1 MLTALVV
8 FVSGAHFHK
17 SAGKK
22 LLRMQFNMDSLVSLG
37 TLAAFFYSVWAMF
50 AKEHVYFEAAAAI
63 ITLINL
69 GKWLEALSRGRASEA
84 LNKLLQ
90 LGAKKARVVK
100 PDGEEELI
108 ATSEVKVGDILI
120 VKAGEKVPL
129 DGEIVKGEGAIDESM
144 LTGESIPVSKGK
156 GDEVFGATI
165 NHNGN
170 LQIKVTH
177 QEGDTILA
185 SIIKMIEDAQN
196 SKAPVEKLVDRISG
210 IFVPIVII
218 FAVIT
223 FVVWYLITRDFAAAL
238 IPAVATLV
246 IACPCSL
253 GLATP
258 TAIMVGTGKGAKNGI
273 LIKNG
278 ETLEKS
284 QKINVV
290 VFDKTGTLTKG
301 KPQVTDIKAFNTDEK
316 ELQEIAYSLAK
327 MSEHPLSV
335 AIAKHL
341 AKNQSQGQALE
352 NFNEIGGKGIKA
364 KNPKGELVLLGNQKL
379 LEAESVEF
387 DSESES
393 QLKKLTRQGKTPVI
407 IAKEKQVIGLIA
419 LRDEPRPESLPAI
432 SRLKKQGLKV
442 MMITG
447 DNQKTAEAIAKE
459 IQIDEVIAEV
469 LPQDKANKIK
479 ELKMQGNNVAF
490 VGDGINDAPAL
501 AECDLGIAMGS
512 GSDIA
517 IETGSIILV
526 QNNPEKVASA
536 ILLSKK
542 TFSTIKQNLF
552 WAFIYNTVGIP
563 IAAFGLLS
571 PIFASLAMSLSSVS
585 VVTNS
590 LRIKRLKI

>member
-1 MLTALVV
+1 
-8 FVSGAHFHK
+8 
-17 SAGKK
+17 
-22 LLRMQFNMDSLVSLG
+22 
-37 TLAAFFYSVWAMF
+37 
-50 AKEHVYFEAAAAI
+50 
-63 ITLINL
+63 
-69 GKWLEALSRGRASEA
+69 
-84 LNKLLQ
+84 
-90 LGAKKARVVK
+90 
-100 PDGEEELI
+100 
-108 ATSEVKVGDILI
+108 
-120 VKAGEKVPL
+120 
-129 DGEIVKGEGAIDESM
+129 
-144 LTGESIPVSKGK
+144 
-156 GDEVFGATI
+156 
-165 NHNGN
+165 
-170 LQIKVTH
+170 
-177 QEGDTILA
+177 
-185 SIIKMIEDAQN
+185 
-196 SKAPVEKLVDRISG
+196 
-210 IFVPIVII
+210 
-218 FAVIT
+218 
-223 FVVWYLITRDFAAAL
+223 
-238 IPAVATLV
+238 
-246 IACPCSL
+246 
-253 GLATP
+253 
-258 TAIMVGTGKGAKNGI
+258 
-273 LIKNG
+273 
-278 ETLEKS
+278 
-284 QKINVV
+284 
-290 VFDKTGTLTKG
+290 
-301 KPQVTDIKAFNTDEK
+301 
-316 ELQEIAYSLAK
+316 